1 MKLTI
6 YLLLGSA
13 FLLAGILML
22 YLNAYPAGARTFS
35 MEALAQAGN
44 SGALSP
50 EFQKFAFFFVML
62 GFGSLLSMWPFHSWS
77 PDGYAGAPAAMA

>member
-44 SGALSP
+44 
-50 EFQKFAFFFVML
+50 M
-62 GFGSLLSMWPFHSWS
+62 
-77 PDGYAGAPAAMA
+77 